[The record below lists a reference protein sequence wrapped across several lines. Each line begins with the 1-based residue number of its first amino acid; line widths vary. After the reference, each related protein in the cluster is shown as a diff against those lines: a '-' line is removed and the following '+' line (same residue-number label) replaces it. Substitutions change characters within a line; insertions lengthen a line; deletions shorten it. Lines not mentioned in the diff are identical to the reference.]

1 MKKSGRSLAA
11 KRKLISEKKRSKEGK
26 NAAAVAVP
34 PQEQLN
40 RLLGHYQAK
49 QYAQAE
55 AISVAL
61 SQQYPE
67 HPFAWKVLG
76 AIFQNQGKSQRALE
90 PTRRSVELSPLDSDA
105 HLNLGAVLRDLGQV
119 ENAENSC
126 REAVRLK
133 PNNAL
138 AQFNLGIILR
148 DLGKLVQARECY
160 ERTLELEPNHV
171 SALLNLSALCLDLN
185 LFYEAE
191 VKARALLVI
200 DSHNSQALHNLGS
213 ALMGLERV
221 DEAFDI
227 FTQAIRLAPA
237 DLKLRCNQGKALQ
250 KLGRLTEAEACH
262 RTVITAE
269 PGYAEAHLLLANT
282 LQDLGRFSEAEVS
295 YFDAA
300 RLKPDMPALAESL
313 LEFAP
318 LSPGHLAIPHPVSD
332 CDKAVREISF
342 AVTTHAAIS
351 NEAVQ
356 SLLNDFRL
364 TLSKFPISANEDL
377 SQAFRRDSLNLDCER
392 HFKVFNEYRVVPK
405 YCFGCFKVQIET
417 SSVLDLIKLFLVFD
431 RLDPSGGRTR
441 KCMIEMRPE
450 FLGLY
455 KGFIYC
461 SEFDVATTLARS
473 VHSVLV
479 GALGVWDGMS
489 VTVKRGCSEYGLIFP
504 DFKTLPV
511 NSEPCMEYPSQW
523 AQIEA
528 EHDGRWPDRL
538 LAKRGPTKNGFT
550 VSDVLTI
557 NNWISFAKGA
567 GDPTAL
573 DIEQGQFFSPV
584 FYKRGKERLESSLI
598 ECAWSE

>member
-171 SALLNLSALCLDLN
+171 SALLNLSALFLDLN
-185 LFYEAE
+185 LFDEAE

-200 DSHNSQALHNLGS
+200 DSQNSQALQNLGS

-221 DEAFDI
+221 DEALDI
-227 FTQAIRLAPA
+227 FTEAIRMAPA
-237 DLKLRCNQGKALQ
+237 DLVLRCNQGKALQ

-269 PGYAEAHLLLANT
+269 PENAEAHLLLANT
-282 LQDLGRFSEAEVS
+282 LQDLGRFSEAEIS

-300 RLKPDMPALAESL
+300 RLKSDMPELAESL
-313 LEFAP
+313 LQFSS
-318 LSPGHLAIPHPVSD
+318 LSPGHLSIPHPVCE
-332 CDKAVREISF
+332 CDRAVREISF
-342 AVTTHAAIS
+342 VVPPHAEIS
-351 NEAVQ
+351 DEAVH
-356 SLLNDFRL
+356 SLLYKFGA
-364 TLSKFPISANEDL
+364 TLSRFPISTNEDL
-377 SQAFRRDSLNLDCER
+377 SQAFRRDSANLDCER
-392 HFKVFNEYRVVPK
+392 HFKVFNEFGVVPK
-405 YCFGCFKVQIET
+405 HCFGCFKVQIET
-417 SSVLDLIKLFLVFD
+417 SSVLDLIKLYLIFD
-431 RLDPSGGRTR
+431 RVDPSEGKTR

-450 FLGLY
+450 FSGLY
-455 KGFIYC
+455 KGFVYC
-461 SEFDVATTLARS
+461 SEFEEATTLARS
-473 VHSVLV
+473 VHRVLV
-479 GALGVWDGMS
+479 GAMGVGDGIS
-489 VTVKRGCSEYGLIFP
+489 VTVKRGCSEYGLMFP
-504 DFKTLPV
+504 EYKTLPD
-511 NSEPCMEYPSQW
+511 NDQLCMDYPSQW

-528 EHDGRWPDRL
+528 EYDGRWPNRL

-550 VSDVLTI
+550 LSDVLTI

-567 GDPTAL
+567 GDPAAF
-573 DIEQGQFFSPV
+573 DIEQGRLFSPL
-584 FYKRGKERLESSLI
+584 FFERGKHRRESFES
-598 ECAWSE
+598 